1 MKFTIANENMR
12 GGGIGVSLRI
22 NMDIQGNKQTS
33 TRVFD
38 AHSDSCRLLA
48 SLGLTPG
55 LGSILYRLLV
65 FDARALNGTLN
76 EWTKDIARQTV
87 LRRSSSLPP
96 VNAARHASC
105 RLDRV
110 VFVHSGQ
117 LDHAPLPLIR
127 TAVADGQMIS
137 GHAPCPLDPQVVF

>member
-55 LGSILYRLLV
+55 LGSSK
-65 FDARALNGTLN
+65 G
-76 EWTKDIARQTV
+76 
-87 LRRSSSLPP
+87 
-96 VNAARHASC
+96 
-105 RLDRV
+105 
-110 VFVHSGQ
+110 G
-117 LDHAPLPLIR
+117 
-127 TAVADGQMIS
+127 
-137 GHAPCPLDPQVVF
+137 